1 MEKIR
6 KEMCRGRQRMKVG
19 LRRKEGKRQE
29 RGRCLAVA
37 RAEKEEWVY
46 SIQKLTWTAGCCTS
60 GQGKRSVGNGQ

>member
-37 RAEKEEWVY
+37 RAEKEE
-46 SIQKLTWTAGCCTS
+46 
-60 GQGKRSVGNGQ
+60 